1 MIAVRFLMAFFAG
14 WAVYMLAIVMTVY
27 DGLMSIVFQPI
38 VGAIFS
44 LVGVVAMGL
53 LGLPLYWGPLRSWWW
68 TRGAWLSV
76 FILAASIVALGLSWH
91 PSLRIMVR
99 HPELATDIAS
109 FHPTLAI
116 GGWLGLLFCL
126 AHTPLLSGPF
136 LKRVA
141 RIPGRHQR
149 R

>member
-1 MIAVRFLMAFFAG
+1 MIVVRFLIAFFAG
-14 WAVYMLAIVMTVY
+14 LAVYLLAMVLTVY
-27 DGLMSIVFQPI
+27 DGLMSMIFQPI
-38 VGAIFS
+38 VGAICS
-44 LVGVVAMGL
+44 LVGLAAMGL

-68 TRGAWLSV
+68 TRGAWPSV
-76 FILAASIVALGLSWH
+76 VILAASIVALGLSWH

-116 GGWLGLLFCL
+116 GGWLGLLFGL
-126 AHTPLLSGPF
+126 ADTPLLSGPF

-141 RIPGRHQR
+141 RIPGRHQKR
-149 R
+149 

>member
-1 MIAVRFLMAFFAG
+1 MIVVRFLIAFFAG
-14 WAVYMLAIVMTVY
+14 LAVYMLAMVMTVY
-27 DGLMSIVFQPI
+27 DGLMSMVFQPI
-38 VGAIFS
+38 AGAICS
-44 LVGVVAMGL
+44 MLGLVAVGL

-76 FILAASIVALGLSWH
+76 VILAASIVALGLSWH

-109 FHPTLAI
+109 FHPALAI
-116 GGWLGLLFCL
+116 GGWLGFLFGL
-126 AHTPLLSGPF
+126 AHMPLLSGPF

-141 RIPGRHQR
+141 RIPRRHHER
-149 R
+149 